1 MLSQFIKENRKS
13 FPNYFRAKELKNHHK
28 KKELYYLYFENV
40 VVGFYVLEKEKFKSL
55 FIKKD
60 YRKYSSQILKEM
72 FTKIKNENK
81 LLTIA
86 INPNSSRMKR
96 LAIKNNFVETKKIVQ
111 GKTHRLV
118 IYKWKA

>member
-55 FIKKD
+55 FIKKE

>member
-13 FPNYFRAKELKNHHK
+13 FPNYFRAKELKSHHK